1 MRYGNISTIVTKN
14 GIATPGKVQPF
25 PLTWLWVLL
34 PGIVLLWAPF
44 RLTVP
49 VWLAPN
55 SQVIFQAWIPLV
67 VAFLCWSRRSE
78 WRETAAELVE
88 LFPDPRDP
96 RRSGNLVLVL
106 LGGLGLLFGL
116 VASIPAVSMFCL
128 CLMVCGGCY
137 ALAGPFLLRVVLSP
151 LLFLFLMVPFPSGL
165 LQNLTLRFQ
174 MTGAAM
180 LGGALELLAT
190 KNRVLFTDVTM
201 QGSGYTLQVTPSLSG
216 LGTFFFAVVG
226 TLAYVIWRRS
236 SFGRGLVALII
247 AGFVSCV
254 VSLLR
259 LLTLGLIAN
268 GNRSVA
274 EICVKIPALPAILLI
289 WGLTWF
295 FTRRLLSPRN
305 KVQPEVDA

>member
-1 MRYGNISTIVTKN
+1 VRYGNISIIVTKN
-14 GIATPGKVQPF
+14 GISIPGKKEPF
-25 PLTWLWVLL
+25 PLTWLWVLI
-34 PGIVLLWAPF
+34 PGLILLWTPF
-44 RLTVP
+44 RLSVP

-55 SQVIFQAWIPLV
+55 SQVIFQAWIPAV
-67 VAFLCWSRRSE
+67 VAFLWWSRRSE
-78 WRETAAELVE
+78 WNETANELVE

-96 RRSGNLVLVL
+96 RRSGNLILVI
-106 LGGLGLLFGL
+106 LGGIGLLLGL
-116 VASIPAVSMFCL
+116 VASIPAASMFCL
-128 CLMVCGGCY
+128 CLMICGACF
-137 ALAGPFLLRVVLSP
+137 ALAGPFLLRVVLTP
-151 LLFLFLMVPFPSGL
+151 LLLLFLMVPFPSGV
-165 LQNLTLRFQ
+165 LQSLTLRFQ

-190 KNRVLFTDVTM
+190 KNRVLFTDVTV
-201 QGSGYTLQVTPSLSG
+201 QASGYTLQVTPSLSG
-216 LGTFFFAVVG
+216 LGTFFFAIVG
-226 TLAYVIWRRS
+226 TLAYIIWRRS

-259 LLTLGLIAN
+259 LLVLGLIAN
-268 GNRSVA
+268 GNRSLA
-274 EICVKIPALPAILLI
+274 ETCVKIPALPAIVLI